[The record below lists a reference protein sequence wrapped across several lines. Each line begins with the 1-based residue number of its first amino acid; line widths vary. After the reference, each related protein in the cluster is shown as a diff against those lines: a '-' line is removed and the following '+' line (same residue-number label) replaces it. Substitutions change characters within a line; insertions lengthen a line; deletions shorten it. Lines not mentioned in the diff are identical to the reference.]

1 MSADATFIPSCVCV
15 IIESGILEKY
25 LALLGWTLFIND
37 ALFFGAFFYSL
48 FEIDLISSAWYTI
61 FFWGLFGFDAAFQTA
76 IHWVSPGAGDW
87 FSSCSPTCSSQ
98 NSFFYLSTNYYAFP
112 DRLFMTSLP
121 YIILLLKWRSNVG
134 RYIFPSVYPNSL
146 KGAANS
152 LDKEPTQGRWRSRF
166 NSRACYIYPI
176 NMAYLLVFLFAY
188 AAGMLVYRK
197 QNEVQFVANVL
208 VGVVI
213 VLGSQIFDEYW
224 RRSLEQQIKRNRL
237 LNQEGV

>member
-1 MSADATFIPSCVCV
+1 MSADATFIPTCVCV
-15 IIESGILEKY
+15 IIESGILQKY

-61 FFWGLFGFDAAFQTA
+61 FFWGLFGFGTAFQTA

-98 NSFFYLSTNYYAFP
+98 SSFFYLATNFYAFP
-112 DRLFMTSLP
+112 DRLFTTSLP
-121 YIILLLKWRSNVG
+121 YIILLLKWRSNIG
-134 RYIFPSVYPNSL
+134 RYMFPTVYTSNLNGTPSGSSVS
-146 KGAANS
+146 
-152 LDKEPTQGRWRSRF
+152 ETRGRWSSRF

-176 NMAYLLVFLFAY
+176 NLVYLLVFLFAY

-197 QNEVQFVANVL
+197 QDELQFVTNVL
-208 VGVVI
+208 VGVVV

-224 RRSLEQQIKRNRL
+224 RRALEQQIKRNRL
-237 LNQEGV
+237 LSRGLK